1 MAQTS
6 YEEYLSKLMGDAY
19 NQPTQ
24 GGLMSPVAMPNVSPI
39 TAALQKVSD
48 VNKSYQA
55 PQMSDLN
62 KVREDFLAQKAAE
75 AQKQVEELLAATPQ
89 TSGGGMMSG
98 SGTMSDAAFVSQMA
112 YGIQNVQT
120 LANMGVISK
129 ETAQALI
136 NDAIAKAQAVDPQVL
151 QTQQPAP
158 VTTHT
163 MNGYYGGFSDGGDG
177 YGGGFGSMSGAEG
190 ASIGA
195 GGE

>member
-24 GGLMSPVAMPNVSPI
+24 GGLMSPVAMPDVSPI
-39 TAALQKVSD
+39 TAALQNVSN

-62 KVREDFLAQKAAE
+62 KVRSDFLAQKAAE

-89 TSGGGMMSG
+89 SSGGGMMSG
-98 SGTMSDAAFVSQMA
+98 SGTMSDAAFVNQMA

-151 QTQQPAP
+151 QTQPPAP
-158 VTTHT
+158 VRSSS
-163 MNGYYGGFSDGGDG
+163 MSYYSGFSDGGDG
-177 YGGGFGSMSGAEG
+177 YSGGFGSMSGAEG